1 MIRWKEQLFL
11 KLLLSKQNIYI
22 IRKVNLC
29 WYKKYVG
36 SKENYIFRVILIRLY
51 QTWGSSSF
59 FSSKIAIILGNPGVE
74 IQNLFD
80 YLIKKYQF
88 LTILQLADFEHHV
101 VRRGLCPLD
110 RFCSKDSDCVDL
122 HDINC
127 LCYVGYYGG
136 CFCSLAGQCVITDWS
151 VENKRIFYNM
161 L

>member
-1 MIRWKEQLFL
+1 MLVQRKIIYFASFL
-11 KLLLSKQNIYI
+11 YVYTKREDHPQIFFKQDCHNS
-22 IRKVNLC
+22 RK
-29 WYKKYVG
+29 
-36 SKENYIFRVILIRLY
+36 SI
-51 QTWGSSSF
+51 
-59 FSSKIAIILGNPGVE
+59 GVE

-136 CFCSLAGQCVITDWS
+136 CFCSLAGQCVITD
-151 VENKRIFYNM
+151 
-161 L
+161 